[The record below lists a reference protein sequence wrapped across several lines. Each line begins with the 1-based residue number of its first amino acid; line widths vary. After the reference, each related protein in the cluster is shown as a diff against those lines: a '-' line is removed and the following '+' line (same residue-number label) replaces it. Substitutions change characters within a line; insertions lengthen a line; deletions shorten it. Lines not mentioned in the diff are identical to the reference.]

1 MIKFDDALTAA
12 QALVKDLPKRLLADI
27 KKGDVGVLADL
38 HTDITFLQMA
48 VEQLVQEREARSK
61 K

>member
-1 MIKFDDALTAA
+1 MIKFDDPLAAA